1 MESPGWG
8 SPDPQSTRLLY
19 NKGRR
24 LLRQIQEL
32 TEPPGGSEPTCGLLE
47 CLLREGSPTEPRGT
61 RLRHLLLADEIAGPQ
76 GAGFG
81 VLTPP
86 QETGSLPTPSSWTPG
101 QAVAESEREPRG
113 GRDSILSKAMV
124 AAGIP
129 TVLDRGASAPTQ
141 AFRKVAASGRVTFN
155 LSAAAQG
162 PTWKWR
168 APCSSRTPDVASTSS
183 SFHSRLPFGHGRRPS
198 ASLPIANNSSPVA
211 SPCSGP
217 RFLRHPLLD
226 HRTLYSMAAKE
237 EEELT
242 GGASDAMLEAQDGSC
257 SDLLSVSQDGGCSD
271 LLSDTQDG
279 GCSDLLSDT
288 QDGGCSDL
296 LSETQDGGCSDLLSD
311 TQDGSCR
318 ELLSDTQDG
327 GCSDLLSETQDGG
340 CSDLLSDTQ
349 DGSCRELLS
358 DTQDGGMMAGTQ
370 DGDCSDM
377 MSDTQ
382 DGGMMAGTQDGS
394 CRDLLSDTQ
403 DGESVDVVKGA
414 QDGGHAEMM
423 VDTRDGS
430 GSNLASDTQDGSP
443 VDMMAD
449 PPEGEPVDM
458 MTECQDGGSSDL
470 VADSQDGGSCDAF
483 CASSPHLSE
492 DFGQEAFYTPEGSPS
507 DVEGDID
514 PEAQMARLGEDE
526 EEEEEPG
533 GSGVLP
539 GLGAL
544 NTISGRPAQLAS
556 RSIKDEGGSQA
567 SGSSR
572 SGGGS
577 EGRAGGSTKE
587 GADDVYTE
595 IHQDMFSKAFLF
607 NKFMKQGR
615 FQRKPSNQSGN

>member
-1 MESPGWG
+1 MKASIFASSLEIISARLATVAEGQQPEEERRRPDDSQNPSPLFSLLWVDDPPPQPDAGAVAEMGSPGWG
-8 SPDPQSTRLLY
+8 SPDPQSARLLY
-19 NKGRR
+19 DKGRR

-47 CLLREGSPTEPRGT
+47 CLLREGSPTEPKGA

-86 QETGSLPTPSSWTPG
+86 WETGSLPTPSSWAPG
-101 QAVAESEREPRG
+101 RAMAESEREPRG
-113 GRDSILSKAMV
+113 GRDSILSKAML

-129 TVLDRGASAPTQ
+129 TIDRGASAPTQ

-162 PTWKWR
+162 PTWKRR

-198 ASLPIANNSSPVA
+198 ASLPVANNNSAVA
-211 SPCSGP
+211 SPCSSQ

-226 HRTLYSMAAKE
+226 HRTLYSMTAK

-242 GGASDAMLEAQDGSC
+242 GGASDAMLEA
-257 SDLLSVSQDGGCSD
+257 QDGGCSD

-296 LSETQDGGCSDLLSD
+296 LSDTQDGGCSDLLSD
-311 TQDGSCR
+311 TQDGSMMA
-318 ELLSDTQDG
+318 G
-327 GCSDLLSETQDGG
+327 TQDGG

-349 DGSCRELLS
+349 DGEP
-358 DTQDGGMMAGTQ
+358 
-370 DGDCSDM
+370 
-377 MSDTQ
+377 
-382 DGGMMAGTQDGS
+382 
-394 CRDLLSDTQ
+394 
-403 DGESVDVVKGA
+403 VDIVKGA

-430 GSNLASDTQDGSP
+430 RSNLLSDTQDGGP

-470 VADSQDGGSCDAF
+470 RADSQDGGSCDAF

-492 DFGQEAFYTPEGSPS
+492 DFGQEAFYTPERSPS

-526 EEEEEPG
+526 EEEEPG
-533 GSGVLP
+533 GSGVLL

-544 NTISGRPAQLAS
+544 NTVSGRPAQLAS
-556 RSIKDEGGSQA
+556 RSIKDEGSSLA
-567 SGSSR
+567 SGSSQ

-615 FQRKPSNQSGN
+615 FQRKPSNQSGK